1 MKSSAVGT
9 VMFMNHSTNVPEDVF
24 GTVAEATVEKKT
36 ADLVGGGSGEVY
48 CLEYLVEVQTDNERA
63 VKTWQMIG
71 SGTKLGASVTVLVRD
86 KSPNPKRSKGI
97 IIEEVEYIETSIVGV
112 PCNRQSWVTAAQKA
126 LRLAEKRAS
135 RAVLEFNT
143 EEEEVMS
150 KENAGAEPREKT
162 AVAFPLTVAAMEK
175 GRTIRDALANGEAVT
190 LEPVVVKG
198 MFNDILAQE
207 PTLWE
212 LYDILWEVR
221 WQLSYQVWNLQA
233 LGQTD
238 FTEILALWAEA
249 LDEFKAA
256 AITSFMFWNDIA
268 NAELE
273 IETDDEM
280 LSNALELE
288 KSLKAVA
295 GAIES
300 ATDGDARK
308 HLRAAGERIIEL
320 AKSID
325 ILPEDS
331 AAAAPQIPEA
341 DQTANRWLPKNI
353 RRAASSRPVMIR
365 RDGFRPWR
373 TRSGLSS
380 LRSGSAQT
388 RFRRN

>member
-1 MKSSAVGT
+1 MCG
-9 VMFMNHSTNVPEDVF
+9 
-24 GTVAEATVEKKT
+24 
-36 ADLVGGGSGEVY
+36 
-48 CLEYLVEVQTDNERA
+48 
-63 VKTWQMIG
+63 
-71 SGTKLGASVTVLVRD
+71 
-86 KSPNPKRSKGI
+86 
-97 IIEEVEYIETSIVGV
+97 
-112 PCNRQSWVTAAQKA
+112 
-126 LRLAEKRAS
+126 LAEKRAS
-135 RAVLEFNT
+135 RAVPESNT

-175 GRTIRDALANGEAVT
+175 GRAIREAISKGETVE
-190 LEPVVVKG
+190 LEPIVVKG

-300 ATDGDARK
+300 ATDHDARK
-308 HLRAAGERIIEL
+308 HLRAAG
-320 AKSID
+320 D
-325 ILPEDS
+325 T
-331 AAAAPQIPEA
+331 EA
-341 DQTANRWLPKNI
+341 
-353 RRAASSRPVMIR
+353 
-365 RDGFRPWR
+365 R
-373 TRSGLSS
+373 TRFA
-380 LRSGSAQT
+380 RITA
-388 RFRRN
+388 RRVLFFVFSPRIC